1 MTDTS
6 LGLLL
11 AGAAA
16 AALFLDRLFP
26 ASKGRGWNN
35 SRAATQRDV
44 AEVLR
49 GKRGKSEPDTTG
61 LLIFLAFIW
70 LLAYAGATP

>member
-16 AALFLDRLFP
+16 AAFFLDRLFP
-26 ASKGRGWNN
+26 ANKGRGWNN

-49 GKRGKSEPDTTG
+49 GRKGASQPDTTG
-61 LLIFLAFIW
+61 LVIFLFVLYGWFALI
-70 LLAYAGATP
+70 YGP

>member
-1 MTDTS
+1 MTPDD
-6 LGLLL
+6 LPLLL
-11 AGAAA
+11 ILAA
-16 AALFLDRLFP
+16 AALLLDAVFP
-26 ASKGRGWNN
+26 AQRGRGWNN
-35 SRAATQRDV
+35 TRAATQRDV
-44 AEVLR
+44 ADVLR